1 MYGYYGY
8 ADPLTAQWTDRVPS
22 SAQAKAA
29 LETAQ
34 PVTKSELKH
43 FFGNVMKVVE
53 AHAVFGCS
61 TCNALAASAVGEVEQ
76 ARMVQSASGRSIPDP
91 AQIAPIFGSL
101 KRGFCRDPGTSCTNV
116 PMNEALTTVAAWYYR
131 NVELPARGGSSSG
144 SSSRSGSSST
154 SRAVAHPEPATAS
167 GFMGAGKPLH
177 KKPVFW
183 TGIGVVVLLIGGVA
197 FWPKKD

>member
-1 MYGYYGY
+1 MLFALVD
-8 ADPLTAQWTDRVPS
+8 ADGDAV
-22 SAQAKAA
+22 
-29 LETAQ
+29 EGEHQ
-34 PVTKSELKH
+34 PVGRAVGHGL
-43 FFGNVMKVVE
+43 FGLDDALGEGVDVAGIVGREAAE

-154 SRAVAHPEPATAS
+154 SRAVAHAEPATAS
-167 GFMGAGKPLH
+167 GFMGAGKPFYQR
-177 KKPVFW
+177 PVVW